1 MGDIYC
7 HMNEDE
13 RLIEDI
19 KSDIKK
25 EDQAHKVA

>member
-19 KSDIKK
+19 KSGDIKK
-25 EDQAHKVA
+25 RTGSIK